1 MLQAQRHWQWQISS
15 EQNRLVLDMGE
26 MQFCTPYKLRQLTD
40 EALSEPQFN
49 LLDADF
55 YKQVGEYLST
65 FNLWSDAQ
73 ICQIALNATAVK
85 HYLKPVLAKSWFFA
99 PYTGRDI
106 NQEAIVSLTSQCQRG
121 QFLIVDCADGASVCL
136 CLEPHFALDENLSL
150 KQFEVIKVLNNRIHP
165 ILSAQNQQKRA

>member
-85 HYLKPVLAKSWFFA
+85 HYLKPVLAKSWFLRHTPAEISIKKPLLALLHSAKAASF
-99 PYTGRDI
+99 
-106 NQEAIVSLTSQCQRG
+106 SL
-121 QFLIVDCADGASVCL
+121 LIVPMAPVFVCAWNHTSHL
-136 CLEPHFALDENLSL
+136 M
-150 KQFEVIKVLNNRIHP
+150 K
-165 ILSAQNQQKRA
+165 ILA